1 MTSFNNA
8 CTVLIGTLT
17 SISGWQTIQA
27 FAPSNCI
34 RAATHSPQPYHYS
47 PHPHHPPLLT
57 QLNALIYYPDD
68 STGYEENNDIFGP
81 GSNTFVSTANDY
93 DFDFGGR
100 FDAGGVD
107 HVSLF
112 GQLANQL
119 SSDSTITAKLAKLAS
134 AYSPPGH
141 AFDLRNVN
149 DVRCSSLDNNHME
162 IEAVVCGEG
171 EEMCSSLLVPVPFPE
186 ECAVTAYEGMEECV
200 LRNVDTLDDGVTTAV
215 DKDVFQYEDEAER
228 AFEALS
234 SLDSSDYLTS
244 TSSSANLPKW
254 WESPKSEEDITESE
268 LLQALLNGNDL
279 QDIMHGLATHAITMS
294 QQQQHTTAAVVQ
306 SVKVKAVGPL
316 GIMLK
321 VQLLNTIEDVFIKY
335 EDMSTTEGYFERRS
349 IREEVLRM
357 VSLVS

>member
-1 MTSFNNA
+1 
-8 CTVLIGTLT
+8 
-17 SISGWQTIQA
+17 
-27 FAPSNCI
+27 
-34 RAATHSPQPYHYS
+34 
-47 PHPHHPPLLT
+47 
-57 QLNALIYYPDD
+57 
-68 STGYEENNDIFGP
+68 
-81 GSNTFVSTANDY
+81 
-93 DFDFGGR
+93 
-100 FDAGGVD
+100 
-107 HVSLF
+107 
-112 GQLANQL
+112 
-119 SSDSTITAKLAKLAS
+119 
-134 AYSPPGH
+134 
-141 AFDLRNVN
+141 
-149 DVRCSSLDNNHME
+149 
-162 IEAVVCGEG
+162 
-171 EEMCSSLLVPVPFPE
+171 
-186 ECAVTAYEGMEECV
+186 
-200 LRNVDTLDDGVTTAV
+200 V